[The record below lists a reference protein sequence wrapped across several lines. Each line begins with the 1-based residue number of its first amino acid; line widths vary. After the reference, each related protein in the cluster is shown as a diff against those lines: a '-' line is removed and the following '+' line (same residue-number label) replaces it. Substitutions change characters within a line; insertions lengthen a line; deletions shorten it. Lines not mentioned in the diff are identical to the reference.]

1 MNPGRSDESRS
12 YSQAEMSVHDGKLR
26 TRNEA
31 EEDWF
36 IRNQAGP
43 ETDPSLVKTFVGD
56 HFHLNK
62 SSERDVLTDDSFM
75 IHSRVENQVEDSRLR
90 TEIMDL
96 DVYGTTQQENSAP
109 ENTPHEPD
117 DLYMVLGREQDVK
130 PTLLPWTPEIDF
142 ETNTLA
148 QRTSRIDLITATKAS
163 AGEQTLDGKEKKS
176 RGISKG
182 KDAKSRASSRPD
194 PASKAKRPAW
204 GSRAAVSKS
213 KSEMEEERKKRMEE
227 LLIQRQKRIAEK
239 SSGGSVSSSLASK
252 KTPTVTKS
260 VKSSIK
266 NEKTPEAAQSKA
278 KPVLRSSTIERLA
291 VARTAP
297 KEPQQKPVIKRTSK
311 PSGYK
316 TEKAQEK
323 KSSKIGQSDAKSVE
337 LSRDP
342 SLEIKE
348 TVVEDSHSYLSE
360 KQVDALPAVA
370 SVDDFKDIKELHSL
384 PSEETARVKN
394 RPNEIIA
401 EKVQDQ
407 TKIDDQETVKN
418 TSVSEDKQITTK
430 HYSEDVGEVQAS
442 QEKPVSPKKSV
453 TFSETNM
460 EEKYY
465 FSPAVSEIDISTPP
479 ATEADHSRK
488 KWNSEET
495 SPKATAKVFRKLLMF
510 GRKK

>member
-1 MNPGRSDESRS
+1 
-12 YSQAEMSVHDGKLR
+12 
-26 TRNEA
+26 
-31 EEDWF
+31 
-36 IRNQAGP
+36 
-43 ETDPSLVKTFVGD
+43 
-56 HFHLNK
+56 
-62 SSERDVLTDDSFM
+62 
-75 IHSRVENQVEDSRLR
+75 
-90 TEIMDL
+90 
-96 DVYGTTQQENSAP
+96 
-109 ENTPHEPD
+109 
-117 DLYMVLGREQDVK
+117 
-130 PTLLPWTPEIDF
+130 
-142 ETNTLA
+142 
-148 QRTSRIDLITATKAS
+148 
-163 AGEQTLDGKEKKS
+163 
-176 RGISKG
+176 
-182 KDAKSRASSRPD
+182 
-194 PASKAKRPAW
+194 
-204 GSRAAVSKS
+204 
-213 KSEMEEERKKRMEE
+213 MEE

-311 PSGYK
+311 PSGNK

-348 TVVEDSHSYLSE
+348 TVVEDSQSYLSE

-384 PSEETARVKN
+384 PSEEAARVMN

-401 EKVQDQ
+401 EKVEDQ
-407 TKIDDQETVKN
+407 TNIGDQETVKK